1 MKLKHSDLLDEIE
14 TAIDRLGKAE
24 LLDLYNYL
32 FPCKTIVHKED
43 VDWEEYDPKFT
54 RAKFAK
60 SKKSAVRVDLSDD

>member
-1 MKLKHSDLLDEIE
+1 MKLKRSDILDEIE

-32 FPCKTIVHKED
+32 FPYRVFVSKEN

-60 SKKSAVRVDLSDD
+60 SIKSPVRVDLSDD